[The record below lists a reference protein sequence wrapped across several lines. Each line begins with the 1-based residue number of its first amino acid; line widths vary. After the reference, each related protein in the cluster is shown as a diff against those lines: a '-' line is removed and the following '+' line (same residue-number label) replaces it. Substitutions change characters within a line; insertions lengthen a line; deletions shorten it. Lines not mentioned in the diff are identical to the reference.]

1 MEVANSSK
9 EESTSLHVS
18 TEELG
23 QRAAQLQNATE
34 KLWQAVYQIE
44 SKLNR
49 TKGYWY
55 GAAGNDCRSAFAG
68 SMSELK
74 QACSALSSY
83 PGKLCEVAGVYAV
96 AEAKNQTAAG
106 ALRRNIL

>member
-1 MEVANSSK
+1 MADNSR
-9 EESTSLHVS
+9 EGLHAS
-18 TEELG
+18 TEELC
-23 QRAAQLQNATE
+23 QKAAQLENATE

-55 GAAGNDCRSAFAG
+55 GAAGNGCRSAFTG

-74 QACSALSSY
+74 QACSAISCY
-83 PGKLCEVAGVYAV
+83 PGKLCEAAGVYAA
-96 AEAKNQTAAG
+96 AEEKNQTAAG
-106 ALRRNIL
+106 ALGRNIL